1 MGVIETSHKTGDTSD
16 LTDEHLLALSIQGD
30 EEAFTTLYRRRQ
42 AAVYR
47 FALLMNGSRPAAE
60 EVTQDVFMTL
70 LRKAEN
76 FDSARGSVSAYLY
89 GLTRNFVLRFLERNR
104 CSFPAASEGER
115 DVEAFG
121 EPASQSAPL
130 DELIR
135 NERIESV
142 RLAVLALPEPYR
154 EVVVICDLQ
163 EKSYAEAASCIG
175 CSLGTVRSRLH
186 RARALL
192 IKKLSAESSA
202 DMGQRQMSRA
212 RSLK

>member
-16 LTDEHLLALSIQGD
+16 LTDEHLLALIIQGD
-30 EEAFTTLYRRRQ
+30 EEAFTTLYRRHQ

-60 EVTQDVFMTL
+60 VTQDFFMTL

-76 FDSARGSVSAYLY
+76 FDSARGSVSSYLY
-89 GLTRNFVLRFLERNR
+89 GLTRNIVLRFLERNR

-115 DVEAFG
+115 DLEALG
-121 EPASQSAPL
+121 EPASKSVPL

-186 RARALL
+186 RARSLL
-192 IKKLSAESSA
+192 IKKLSAESTA
-202 DMGQRQMSRA
+202 DMGQRQMSQA
-212 RSLK
+212 RSSK